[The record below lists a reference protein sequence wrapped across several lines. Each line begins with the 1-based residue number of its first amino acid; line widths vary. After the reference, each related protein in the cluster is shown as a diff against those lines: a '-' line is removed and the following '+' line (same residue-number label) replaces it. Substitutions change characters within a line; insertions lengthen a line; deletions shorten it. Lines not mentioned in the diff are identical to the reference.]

1 MRKKQNL
8 RISIKTF
15 KRGFTLIELLIG
27 MVIMLMV
34 IVGALQLYM
43 RSNKITVDQQ
53 QFAELQHDV
62 RSSMFFISRDIRMAG
77 AGLPIEFAVNF
88 LEGQDNEDQGD
99 AEVTPDRLK
108 IMGKGNIEDPLNLKI
123 SQYQG
128 SAATISVEDMSFE
141 KYPYNSEAGPDNYY
155 TQIGIVLIL
164 PNPASGCRGGEIREI
179 TQVHHSEGGTNEG
192 FNFAI
197 GLAEDI
203 NPPGGLAGTCPS
215 SDDYDGGMITFINVK
230 EYWLDVDGSYSG
242 LTAGENG
249 YIGGGEGGI
258 LYMTQNGYHYPLAQN
273 VENLQFEYN
282 GDLDDN
288 GLLDGFTF
296 WDPNWTGDPDI
307 VGRIRQIRILILG
320 RTPDRFVSVSGT
332 PPDNLALYRRPALTT
347 GDSAGQDDLHR
358 RFLLESTSNIRNVS
372 LSLYNTG
379 ER

>member
-1 MRKKQNL
+1 MREKQKKL
-8 RISIKTF
+8 IF
-15 KRGFTLIELLIG
+15 KNIFKPGFTLIELLIG
-27 MVIMLMV
+27 MSIMLIV

-62 RSSMFFISRDIRMAG
+62 RSSMFFISRDLRMAG

-99 AEVTPDRLK
+99 DEVTPDRLK
-108 IMGKGNIEDPLNLKI
+108 IMGNIEDPLNLKI

-141 KYPYNSEAGPDNYY
+141 KYPYNSEAGQDNYY
-155 TQIGIVLIL
+155 TQIGIVLVL
-164 PNPASGCRGGEIREI
+164 PNPDSGCRGGEVRQI
-179 TQVHHSEGGTNEG
+179 TQVRHSAGGTNEG
-192 FNFAI
+192 FNFAP

-230 EYWLDVDGSYSG
+230 EYWLDVDGSYSD

-273 VENLQFEYN
+273 IENLQFEYN

-288 GLLDGFTF
+288 GILDGFTF
-296 WDPNWTGDPDI
+296 WDPNWTGDPDL

-320 RTPDRFVSVSGT
+320 RTPERFVSVSGT
-332 PPDNLALYRRPALTT
+332 PPDNLALYRRPALTA
-347 GDSAGQDDLHR
+347 GDSTGQDDLHR
-358 RFLLESTSNIRNVS
+358 RFLLESTASIRNVS